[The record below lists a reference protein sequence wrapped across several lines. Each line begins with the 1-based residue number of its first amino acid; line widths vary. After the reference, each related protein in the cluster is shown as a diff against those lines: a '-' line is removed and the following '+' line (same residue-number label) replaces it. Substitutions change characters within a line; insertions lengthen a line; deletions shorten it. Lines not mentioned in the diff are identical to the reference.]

1 MKKKLFMILALVM
14 ATMTASAV
22 AGYNLTV
29 GKCEHGSITFKVN
42 GTAVTSAV
50 EGQTVTVELTPETG
64 WTEEILTGRWYAAV
78 AAGKAVGNAE
88 TIDMLEYFEPT
99 PVEGKENT
107 YTFTMQRANAEINVE
122 FRKDFS
128 NPDIVVYAVAW
139 VPYIAE
145 PVNPIEIVRDGDT
158 YLKEGVDFIVTCTNS
173 VEIGPSVATVTG
185 IGKYSGEVKRT
196 FKIIVN
202 KINLGN
208 AITMARNYYGSIVDD
223 YLEIATKLGM
233 SINVAELVEADED
246 ATQPVVDLTTDELKK
261 AVDDAIVAVRDAKT
275 TGIELAPTLSEGD
288 GVWYDLQGRRIAK
301 PTTKGMYI
309 LNGKKIAF

>member
-14 ATMTASAV
+14 ATMTASAM

-128 NPDIVVYAVAW
+128 NPDIVVYAIAD
-139 VPYIAE
+139 VPYTGWEVAPIA
-145 PVNPIEIVRDGDT
+145 IVRDGDT

-196 FKIIVN
+196 FNIVVN
-202 KINLGN
+202 KNNLEN
-208 AITMARNYYGSIVDD
+208 ALIIANHYYNSILASYPNIAAQLKASIDDAMLVMAD
-223 YLEIATKLGM
+223 K
-233 SINVAELVEADED
+233 D
-246 ATQPVVDLTTDELKK
+246 ATQENVDAMIESLIL
-261 AVDDAIVAVRDAKT
+261 AVDEAVEDVKEAQE
-275 TGIELAPTLSEGD
+275 TGIDLAPAAAEGE
-288 GVWYDLQGRRIAK
+288 GEWYDLQGRRIAK

>member
-14 ATMTASAV
+14 ATMTASAK
-22 AGYNLTV
+22 AGYDLV
-29 GKCEHGSITFKVN
+29 GKCENGKVTFKVN
-42 GTAVTSAV
+42 GEATTVAQ
-50 EGQTVTVELTPETG
+50 EGDIVTVEVTPDDH
-64 WTEEILTGRWYAAV
+64 WTNGSVTGRWYAAMAGAKAV
-78 AAGKAVGNAE
+78 AATE
-88 TIDMLEYFEPT
+88 EIDMLKDFEPA
-99 PVEGKENT
+99 PVLGKENT
-107 YTFTMQRANAEINVE
+107 YTFTMMRANAEITAVL
-122 FRKDFS
+122 RKS
-128 NPDIVVYAVAW
+128 LTHPDIIVYAVAW

-196 FKIIVN
+196 FNIIVN

>member
-128 NPDIVVYAVAW
+128 NPDIVVYAIAD
-139 VPYIAE
+139 VPYTGWEVAPIA
-145 PVNPIEIVRDGDT
+145 IVRDGDT

-196 FKIIVN
+196 FNIVVN
-202 KINLGN
+202 KNNLEN
-208 AITMARNYYGSIVDD
+208 ALIIANHYYNSILASYPNIAAQLKASIDDAMLVMAN
-223 YLEIATKLGM
+223 K
-233 SINVAELVEADED
+233 D
-246 ATQPVVDLTTDELKK
+246 ATQENVDAMIESLIL
-261 AVDDAIVAVRDAKT
+261 AVDEAVEDVKEAQE
-275 TGIELAPTLSEGD
+275 TGIDLAPAAAEGE
-288 GVWYDLQGRRIAK
+288 GEWYDLQGRRIAK

>member
-1 MKKKLFMILALVM
+1 MKKKFFMILALVM
-14 ATMTASAV
+14 ATMTASAM

-128 NPDIVVYAVAW
+128 NPDIVVYAIAD
-139 VPYIAE
+139 VPYTGWEVAPIA
-145 PVNPIEIVRDGDT
+145 IVRDGDT

-196 FKIIVN
+196 FNIVVN
-202 KINLGN
+202 KNNLEN
-208 AITMARNYYGSIVDD
+208 ALIIANHYYNSILASYPNIAAQLKASIDDAMLVMAD
-223 YLEIATKLGM
+223 K
-233 SINVAELVEADED
+233 D
-246 ATQPVVDLTTDELKK
+246 ATQENVDAMIESLIL
-261 AVDDAIVAVRDAKT
+261 AVDEAVEDVKEAQE
-275 TGIELAPTLSEGD
+275 TGIDLAPAAAEGE
-288 GVWYDLQGRRIAK
+288 GEWYDLQGRRIAK

>member
-128 NPDIVVYAVAW
+128 NPDIVVYAIAD
-139 VPYIAE
+139 VPYTGWEVAPIA
-145 PVNPIEIVRDGDT
+145 IVRDGDT

-196 FKIIVN
+196 FNIVVN
-202 KINLGN
+202 KNNLEN
-208 AITMARNYYGSIVDD
+208 ALIIANHYYNSILASYPNIAAQLKASIDDAMLVMAD
-223 YLEIATKLGM
+223 K
-233 SINVAELVEADED
+233 D
-246 ATQPVVDLTTDELKK
+246 ATQENVDAMIESLIL
-261 AVDDAIVAVRDAKT
+261 AVDEAVEDVKEAQE
-275 TGIELAPTLSEGD
+275 TGIDLAPAAAEGE
-288 GVWYDLQGRRIAK
+288 GEWYDLQGRRIAK

>member
-14 ATMTASAV
+14 ATMTVSAK
-22 AGYNLTV
+22 AGYDLV
-29 GKCEHGSITFKVN
+29 GKCENGKVTFKVN
-42 GTAVTSAV
+42 GQATTVAQ
-50 EGQTVTVELTPETG
+50 EGDIVTVEVTPDDH
-64 WTEEILTGRWYAAV
+64 WTNGSVTGRWYAAMAGAKAV
-78 AAGKAVGNAE
+78 AAV
-88 TIDMLEYFEPT
+88 L
-99 PVEGKENT
+99 GKENT
-107 YTFTMQRANAEINVE
+107 YTFTMMRANAEITAVLH
-122 FRKDFS
+122 KS
-128 NPDIVVYAVAW
+128 LTHPDVLVYAVAW

-233 SINVAELVEADED
+233 SINVAELVEADKD

>member
-128 NPDIVVYAVAW
+128 NPDIVVYAIAD
-139 VPYIAE
+139 VPYTGWEVAPIA
-145 PVNPIEIVRDGDT
+145 IVRDGDT

-196 FKIIVN
+196 FNIVVN
-202 KINLGN
+202 KNNLEN
-208 AITMARNYYGSIVDD
+208 ALIIANHYYNSILASYPNIAAQLKASIDDAMLVMAD
-223 YLEIATKLGM
+223 K
-233 SINVAELVEADED
+233 D
-246 ATQPVVDLTTDELKK
+246 ATQETVDAMIDSLMQSVDE
-261 AVDDAIVAVRDAKT
+261 AVEDVKEAQE
-275 TGIELAPTLSEGD
+275 TGIDLAPAAAEGE
-288 GVWYDLQGRRIAK
+288 GEWYDLQGRRIAK